1 MLVLNKPVKWWIN
14 DCKYM
19 KIISVNLFIF
29 HYCLA
34 SVRYWEDG
42 HHIHFFICSSHIW
55 FSYLFTVICSWSLY
69 FLWTLAVFSFPIDA
83 GDDVEHLVI
92 ILKKLCIQA
101 FTCQLYHICSTCL
114 FTCWTCLWCRDSA
127 QCLTTQTSHIYL
139 TPLEYYT
146 TQSHGSK
153 HLL

>member
-1 MLVLNKPVKWWIN
+1 
-14 DCKYM
+14 M
-19 KIISVNLFIF
+19 KIIPVNLFIF
-29 HYCLA
+29 HYCLT
-34 SVRYWEDG
+34 SVCYWKDG

-55 FSYLFTVICSWSLY
+55 FSYLLYVICCWSLY
-69 FLWTLAVFSFPIDA
+69 SLWTLAVFSFPIDA
-83 GDDVEHLVI
+83 GDEVEHLVI

-101 FTCQLYHICSTCL
+101 FACLLYHICSTCL

>member
-1 MLVLNKPVKWWIN
+1 MTVNIWKSYPWTYLFFTTAWLVFVTGKMATIF
-14 DCKYM
+14 
-19 KIISVNLFIF
+19 ISLSAVHTKKL
-29 HYCLA
+29 
-34 SVRYWEDG
+34 
-42 HHIHFFICSSHIW
+42 W
-55 FSYLFTVICSWSLY
+55 FSYLFTVICCWSLY
-69 FLWTLAVFSFPIDA
+69 SLWTLAVFSFPIDA
-83 GDDVEHLVI
+83 GDEVEHLVI

-101 FTCQLYHICSTCL
+101 FACQLYHICSTCL